1 MIACNYFAEK
11 RQTCW
16 HVGFANVFCDCYL
29 YYSSILSFCEEENW
43 YETQANIQPGELF
56 IFLYLFV
63 ELFVVLREY

>member
-1 MIACNYFAEK
+1 MLGLPMYFAIV
-11 RQTCW
+11 TYII
-16 HVGFANVFCDCYL
+16 H
-29 YYSSILSFCEEENW
+29 SILSFCEEENW